1 MSERKYRQR
10 GYMDDP
16 RDRERPGQGSSN
28 QAKREQAPRGQPP
41 LAPKTPNMP
50 GFRDVVR
57 CARCGNVLTPPIG
70 LDTRC
75 ERCGT
80 ELHSCAQ
87 CAHFDTGSRF
97 ECTQPIEARITPKD
111 AKNAC
116 TFFGARVTMER
127 ETKSSGQAPTAR
139 QAFDDLFKF

>member
-1 MSERKYRQR
+1 MSDRKYRQR
-10 GYMDDP
+10 GYQDDP

-57 CARCGNVLTPPIG
+57 CARCGNVLSPPIG
-70 LDTRC
+70 FDTRC
-75 ERCGT
+75 ERCGS

-116 TFFGARVTMER
+116 TLFAARVTMER